1 MKRTDIVDTVS
12 ARDAITILVADLRKY
27 ANFEF
32 GQTASV
38 LGSTAKQEARRKALL
53 FAADFIEKAL

>member
-1 MKRTDIVDTVS
+1 MKRTDILDTKS
-12 ARDAITILVADLRKY
+12 AREAIEILVADLRKY

-32 GQTASV
+32 GQTANV
-38 LGSTAKQEARRKALL
+38 LGGNTKQEARREALL